1 MLTLQQRDLKEP
13 DMSNTSISNK
23 AISNNTLTVVDRE
36 GATHDLEWEPDQSM
50 MEALRDNDLPVLA
63 SCGGTASC
71 ATCHVFLEQ
80 EVFNTLE
87 ERSDDELELLVE
99 AEGYRECGSR
109 LSCQVRFSRELN
121 GVTVTLAPEE

>member
-1 MLTLQQRDLKEP
+1 MRPLTLQQPETKET
-13 DMSNTSISNK
+13 DMSSTMSKNQ
-23 AISNNTLTVVDRE
+23 LTVVDRV
-36 GATHDLEWEPDQSM
+36 GATHDLQWEPDQTM

-80 EVFNTLE
+80 EVFDTLE
-87 ERSDDELELLVE
+87 ERSEDELELLVE

-109 LSCQVRFSRELN
+109 LSCQVGFSRDLN
-121 GVTVTLAPEE
+121 GATVTLAPEE

>member
-1 MLTLQQRDLKEP
+1 MRPLTLQQPETKET
-13 DMSNTSISNK
+13 DMSSTMSKNQ
-23 AISNNTLTVVDRE
+23 LTVVDRV
-36 GATHDLEWEPDQSM
+36 GATHDLEWEPDQTM

-80 EVFNTLE
+80 EVFDTLE
-87 ERSDDELELLVE
+87 ERSEDELELLVE

-109 LSCQVRFSRELN
+109 LSCQVGFSRDLN
-121 GVTVTLAPEE
+121 GATVTLAPEE

>member
-1 MLTLQQRDLKEP
+1 LQQRDPKET
-13 DMSNTSISNK
+13 DMSNTSM
-23 AISNNTLTVVDRE
+23 SNNTLTVVDRE

-80 EVFNTLE
+80 QVFDTLE
-87 ERSDDELELLVE
+87 ERSEDELELLVE

-109 LSCQVRFSRELN
+109 LSCQVVFSQDLN

>member
-1 MLTLQQRDLKEP
+1 MTNT
-13 DMSNTSISNK
+13 DMSNNR
-23 AISNNTLTVVDRE
+23 LTVVDRA

-71 ATCHVFLEQ
+71 ATCHVFLDE
-80 EVFNTLE
+80 EVFDTLG
-87 ERSDDELELLVE
+87 ERSADELELLAE

-109 LSCQVRFSRELN
+109 LSCQVGFSPDLN

>member
-1 MLTLQQRDLKEP
+1 MSSNRI
-13 DMSNTSISNK
+13 SNT
-23 AISNNTLTVVDRE
+23 AISTKLTVVDRE
-36 GATHDLEWEPDQSM
+36 GATHDLEWEPGQSM

-80 EVFNTLE
+80 EVFDTLE
-87 ERSDDELELLVE
+87 DRSEDELELLVE

-109 LSCQVRFSRELN
+109 LSCQVGFSRDLD

>member
-1 MLTLQQRDLKEP
+1 LRQPDPKETG
-13 DMSNTSISNK
+13 MTNNK
-23 AISNNTLTVVDRE
+23 LTVVDRE
-36 GATHDLEWEPDQSM
+36 GATHALEWEPDQSM

-71 ATCHVFLEQ
+71 ATCHVFLER
-80 EVFNTLE
+80 EVFDTLE
-87 ERSDDELELLVE
+87 DRSEDELELLVE

-109 LSCQVRFSRELN
+109 LSCQVGFSRDLI

>member
-1 MLTLQQRDLKEP
+1 
-13 DMSNTSISNK
+13 MSSTSISNT
-23 AISNNTLTVVDRE
+23 AISTKLTVVDRE
-36 GATHDLEWEPDQSM
+36 GATHDLEWEPGQSM

-80 EVFNTLE
+80 EVFDTLE
-87 ERSDDELELLVE
+87 DRSEDELELLVE

-109 LSCQVRFSRELN
+109 LSCQVGFSRDLD

>member
-1 MLTLQQRDLKEP
+1 MQSLTSQQPDLKDL
-13 DMSNTSISNK
+13 DMSNT
-23 AISNNTLTVVDRE
+23 AMSNNQLTVVDRH
-36 GATHDLEWEPDQSM
+36 GATHDLEWEPEQTM

-80 EVFNTLE
+80 AVFDTLE
-87 ERSDDELELLVE
+87 ERSRDELELLEE

-109 LSCQVRFSRELN
+109 LSCQVGFSPDLN

>member
-1 MLTLQQRDLKEP
+1 
-13 DMSNTSISNK
+13 MSNTSMSNT

-80 EVFNTLE
+80 EVFDTLE
-87 ERSDDELELLVE
+87 ERSEDELELLVE
-99 AEGYRECGSR
+99 AKGYRECGSR
-109 LSCQVRFSRELN
+109 LSCQVGFSRDLN
-121 GVTVTLAPEE
+121 GATVTLAPEE